1 MDSITR
7 AWYGLCVK
15 NALLEK
21 KEQEYENFF
30 CEVME
35 ALYSDDFQLVKAAG
49 REGDGKSDGYLI
61 PEKCVFQSYAPSSG
75 FNKSKLLAKIEGD
88 FKGAKDKWGENMEKW
103 IFVHSDPEG
112 LPKYALD
119 LISELKKKNPK
130 IDIKVWRPSFIKEK
144 ALSLE
149 LNKLVDLLG
158 AAPTQQDMTTL
169 THDPIKT
176 LLRAMASQTQFHHEG
191 IVPVSVD
198 KLAFN
203 RLSSDAEVLLTAGRR
218 KENLVEDLLRHWPDP
233 EYGEELAQSFRSKYQ
248 GLKSLNIEPDNI
260 FMEMKDFAGG
270 NMDTI
275 SAQVSSL
282 AVLSYF
288 FERCDIFENAPQG
301 WKA

>member
-1 MDSITR
+1 M
-7 AWYGLCVK
+7 
-15 NALLEK
+15 
-21 KEQEYENFF
+21 EQ
-30 CEVME
+30 

-61 PEKCVFQSYAPSSG
+61 SEKCVFQSYAPSSG
-75 FNKSKLLAKIEGD
+75 FNKSKLLTKIECD
-88 FKGAKDKWGENMEKW
+88 FNGAKDKWREEMEKW
-103 IFVHSDPEG
+103 VFVHSDPEG

-119 LISELKKKNPK
+119 LISDLKKQNPA
-130 IDIKVWRPSFIKEK
+130 IEIKVWRPSIIKEK

-149 LNKLVDLLG
+149 LNKLVDLFG
-158 AAPTQQDMTTL
+158 AAPSQQDMTRL
-169 THDPIKT
+169 THEPIKT
-176 LLRAMASQTQFHHEG
+176 LLRAMTSQSQLHHEG

-203 RLSSDAEVLLTAGRR
+203 KLSPDVELLLTAGRR
-218 KENLVEDLLRHWPDP
+218 KENLVEDLLSRWPDP

-248 GLKSLNIEPDNI
+248 GLKSLNIDPDDI
-260 FMEMKDFAGG
+260 FMEMQKFSGG
-270 NMDTI
+270 DMNTI